1 MSPLWSE
8 TENERQAGAE
18 TLPRH
23 DDGMGAPNDGASNSR
38 GLTTGV

>member
-1 MSPLWSE
+1 MIPLWSE

-23 DDGMGAPNDGASNSR
+23 NDGMGTSNDGASNSR